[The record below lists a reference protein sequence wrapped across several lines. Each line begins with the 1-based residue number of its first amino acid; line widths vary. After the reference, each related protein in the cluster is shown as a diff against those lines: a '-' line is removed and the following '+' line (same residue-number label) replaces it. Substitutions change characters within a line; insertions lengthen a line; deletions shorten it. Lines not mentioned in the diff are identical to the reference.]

1 MKLASSIIYRQI
13 ASLFFILLLL
23 SALVSFFMGEK
34 VDAIIIIITIMV
46 INVLLGFFQEF
57 KASKASEKL
66 LHLVQTKIYVFR
78 ASVLSLIPV
87 SELVVGDIVHLI
99 AGSVAPVDIQVIE
112 SQNAFIN
119 NFEIK

>member
-1 MKLASSIIYRQI
+1 MPRF
-13 ASLFFILLLL
+13 FFILLLL
-23 SALVSFFMGEK
+23 PALVSFFMGEK
-34 VDAIIIIITIMV
+34 VDAIIIIIITIMV